1 MQIITATFTV
11 SVEFLKGWMRDIV
24 DRGRGHDIDRACE
37 SVEEDWALL

>member
-24 DRGRGHDIDRACE
+24 DRGRGYDRDRACE
-37 SVEEDWALL
+37 SVEEDWELL